1 MINKILNKIN
11 SGSLNYQLKWNS
23 LASFVLKVSQIG
35 LSFITSILLAR
46 LLGVEGYGAYAY
58 VVAWFFL
65 LEVPAGLGLR
75 ILLPREIAIYET
87 HQKWSLMRG
96 IIHWANQSALL
107 SSVAVS
113 FIASIIAWYILGDSN
128 PQMLYIFWLG
138 IASLPFFILTI
149 LKQSIMRGLHQIILG
164 QLSETIIQPIL
175 FIFLIISTYLF
186 SSSSLNLKL
195 IMAYWLISFVSVF
208 FISTLLLNQS
218 LPNSVKNYIPEYN
231 VSNWWRSVLP
241 FIFVTSMFVI
251 NNRTDAIML
260 GIMQGNESVGLY
272 NVANRGAML
281 ISFIL
286 VAVNQSLAPSIAKLY
301 AEGNLSKLQSI
312 ITKSS
317 RTIIFGSLPIALILI
332 IFGKWFLLI
341 FGSEFTAA
349 YLTLVILSFGQLIN
363 ATMGSVGLL
372 LDMTGHERDTAVGVG
387 TTAILNIILNALFIP
402 IWGVNGAAIATAI
415 STIAWN
421 IILFFYV
428 KKRLGITPS
437 IVFG

>member
-1 MINKILNKIN
+1 
-11 SGSLNYQLKWNS
+11 
-23 LASFVLKVSQIG
+23 
-35 LSFITSILLAR
+35 
-46 LLGVEGYGAYAY
+46 
-58 VVAWFFL
+58 
-65 LEVPAGLGLR
+65 
-75 ILLPREIAIYET
+75 
-87 HQKWSLMRG
+87 
-96 IIHWANQSALL
+96 
-107 SSVAVS
+107 
-113 FIASIIAWYILGDSN
+113 
-128 PQMLYIFWLG
+128 
-138 IASLPFFILTI
+138 
-149 LKQSIMRGLHQIILG
+149 
-164 QLSETIIQPIL
+164 
-175 FIFLIISTYLF
+175 
-186 SSSSLNLKL
+186 
-195 IMAYWLISFVSVF
+195 
-208 FISTLLLNQS
+208 
-218 LPNSVKNYIPEYN
+218 
-231 VSNWWRSVLP
+231 
-241 FIFVTSMFVI
+241 MFVI